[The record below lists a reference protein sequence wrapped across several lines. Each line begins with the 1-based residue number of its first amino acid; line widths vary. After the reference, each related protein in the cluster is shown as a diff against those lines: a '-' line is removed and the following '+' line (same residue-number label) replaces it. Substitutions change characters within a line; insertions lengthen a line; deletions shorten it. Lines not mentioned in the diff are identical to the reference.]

1 MKWALVVI
9 LSLVFVGM
17 FLGGMFSIT
26 QNLTNKASEVTK
38 ISERANKIQLNISQ
52 QNYTMQENGGLNLTR
67 GVYNVTAIDE
77 DLKKKLLDPTQWY
90 VTNTSLSYEY
100 AQKMYNETL
109 KIVENSTKQS
119 KSIIEKFLGIFRE
132 NESREIKNTLDK
144 LIERVE
150 NMTKMLKK

>member
-38 ISERANKIQLNISQ
+38 ISERVNKIQLNISQ

-100 AQKMYNETL
+100 AQKIYNETL

-119 KSIIEKFLGIFRE
+119 ESIIERFLGIFRG

-150 NMTKMLKK
+150 NVTKMLKR

>member
-9 LSLVFVGM
+9 LSLVFIGM

>member
-26 QNLTNKASEVTK
+26 QNLTNKASEATK
-38 ISERANKIQLNISQ
+38 ISERVNKIQLNISQ
-52 QNYTMQENGGLNLTR
+52 QNYTMQENEGLNLTR

-119 KSIIEKFLGIFRE
+119 ESIIERFLGIFRG

-150 NMTKMLKK
+150 NVTKMLKR